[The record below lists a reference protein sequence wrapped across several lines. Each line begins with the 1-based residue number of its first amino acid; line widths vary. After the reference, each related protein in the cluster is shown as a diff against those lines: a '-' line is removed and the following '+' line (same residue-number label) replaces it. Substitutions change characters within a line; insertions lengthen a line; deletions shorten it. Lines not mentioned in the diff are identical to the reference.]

1 MFGKKKDKAEA
12 KAPASAPAGGKTPA
26 GDAALRQSFA
36 DAKEA
41 TRRATF
47 LFTAAKL
54 PGAGEQLAGPLK
66 ATFDTCRTN
75 TLALGERL
83 GVSAAAI
90 DAELSAMC
98 DADADRLAKA
108 SFPEVEAYTRESG
121 EIVQRFLAT
130 VKLGAPN

>member
-1 MFGKKKDKAEA
+1 MFGKKDKPGDKAA
-12 KAPASAPAGGKTPA
+12 AGKAQP
-26 GDAALRQSFA
+26 GDSALRQAFE

-47 LFTAAKL
+47 LYTAAKL
-54 PGAGEQLAGPLK
+54 PGAGEQLAGALK

-83 GVSAAAI
+83 GLSAVGI
-90 DAELSAMC
+90 DAEIGAMC
-98 DADADRLAKA
+98 DADAERLARA
-108 SFPEVEAYTRESG
+108 TLPEVEAFTRESG

-130 VKLGAPN
+130 VRLPN